1 MPIESSQYPFHPTS
15 SIIEAIV
22 MVMNAPAIPTPV
34 KEKSSV
40 RENWLSG
47 CPKSRDSRMDATIT
61 IANTI
66 TAQTT
71 FIHFTL

>member
-1 MPIESSQYPFHPTS
+1 
-15 SIIEAIV
+15 
-22 MVMNAPAIPTPV
+22 MVINAPAIPTPV
-34 KEKSSV
+34 KEKLSV
-40 RENWLSG
+40 KENWLSD
-47 CPKSRDSRMDATIT
+47 CPKGSDNIMEQTIT